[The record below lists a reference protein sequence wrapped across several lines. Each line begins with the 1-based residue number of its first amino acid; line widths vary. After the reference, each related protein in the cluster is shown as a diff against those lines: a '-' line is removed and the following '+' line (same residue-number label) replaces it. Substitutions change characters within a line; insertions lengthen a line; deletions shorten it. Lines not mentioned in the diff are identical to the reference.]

1 MKLCLFDDFIPGR
14 IDGDELTSLAPLVPE
29 LMAMPGR
36 YRMQELI
43 GAWDRLGDKVAS
55 YAGKSVKLASVRLR
69 APVPRPTKL
78 LCAQANFKEGLE
90 RTNMPVGLFLKAS
103 SCVIGQGDTVELRH
117 ADVAAFHHEPELAL
131 VIGRTARDVPLA
143 NAMDHVFGYTCMM
156 DLSARGM
163 GGFVGFADKSHD
175 GAAPMGPWIVTAD
188 EIDDPQSLQVRLWV
202 DDQLRHDYN
211 MDDMAYP
218 IARLIEWGSS
228 INTLEPGDVISC
240 GVNHQGL
247 GPIQD
252 GETVV
257 MEIEKVGRLSVNV
270 QDPHKR
276 SWPKG
281 IDHEMAAWVKQSI
294 AGEKPPLPSILR
306 GRKGYGS

>member
-1 MKLCLFDDFIPGR
+1 
-14 IDGDELTSLAPLVPE
+14 
-29 LMAMPGR
+29 
-36 YRMQELI
+36 
-43 GAWDRLGDKVAS
+43 
-55 YAGKSVKLASVRLR
+55 
-69 APVPRPTKL
+69 
-78 LCAQANFKEGLE
+78 
-90 RTNMPVGLFLKAS
+90 
-103 SCVIGQGDTVELRH
+103 
-117 ADVAAFHHEPELAL
+117 
-131 VIGRTARDVPLA
+131 
-143 NAMDHVFGYTCMM
+143 MDYVFGYTCMM

-175 GAAPMGPWIVTAD
+175 GFAPMGPWIVTAD

-202 DDQLRHDYN
+202 DGELRHDYN

-218 IARLIEWGSS
+218 IARLIEWAST
-228 INTLEPGDVISC
+228 INTLEAGDVISC

-257 MEIEKVGRLSVNV
+257 MEIEQVGRLSVVV

-276 SWPKG
+276 KWPKG
-281 IDHEMAAWVKQSI
+281 IDHEMAAWVKDSL
-294 AGEKPPLPSILR
+294 AGKRVPLPSIFK

>member
-1 MKLCLFDDFIPGR
+1 MKLGLFDDFIPAR
-14 IDGDELTSLAPLVPE
+14 IDGDALVSLAPLVPE

-36 YRMQELI
+36 YRMQEMIQAWERI
-43 GAWDRLGDKVAS
+43 GPAVAGFDDRPIPLS
-55 YAGKSVKLASVRLR
+55 SVRLR

-78 LCAQANFKEGLE
+78 LCAQANFREGLPQ
-90 RTNMPVGLFLKAS
+90 TNRPVGLFLKAS
-103 SCVIGQGDTVELRH
+103 SCVVGPGDTVELRH
-117 ADVAAFHHEPELAL
+117 PDVAAFHHEPELAL
-131 VIGRTARDVPLA
+131 VIGKPARDTPLA
-143 NAMDHVFGYTCMM
+143 DAMNHVFGYTCLM

-175 GAAPMGPWIVTAD
+175 GGAPMGPWIVTAD
-188 EIDDPQSLQVRLWV
+188 EVRDPQSLQVRLWV
-202 DDQLRHDYN
+202 DGELRHDYN

-218 IARLIEWGSS
+218 IARLIEWAST
-228 INTLEPGDVISC
+228 INTLDPGDVIAC

-257 MEIEKVGRLSVNV
+257 MEIDQVGRLAVKV
-270 QDPHKR
+270 RDPHKR

-281 IDHEMAAWVKQSI
+281 VDHEMAAWVKESI
-294 AGEKPPLPSILR
+294 AGGRPPLPSILR
-306 GRKGYGS
+306 GRKGYG

>member
-1 MKLCLFDDFIPGR
+1 MRLCLFDDFIPGR
-14 IDGDELTSLAPLVPE
+14 IDGEVVVSLAALIPE
-29 LMAMPGR
+29 LMAGPGR
-36 YRMQELI
+36 YRMQEVI
-43 GAWDRLGDKVAS
+43 GAWDRIGTAVSSHVGHPLPLS
-55 YAGKSVKLASVRLR
+55 SVRLR

-90 RTNMPVGLFLKAS
+90 RSSSPVGLFLKAS
-103 SCVIGQGDTVELRH
+103 SCVIGHGDTVELRH

-131 VIGRTARDVPLA
+131 VIGKLARDVPLA
-143 NAMDHVFGYTCMM
+143 RAMDHIFGYTCMM

-188 EIDDPQSLQVRLWV
+188 EIADPQTLQVRLWV
-202 DDQLRHDYN
+202 DGQLRHDYN

-218 IARLIEWGSS
+218 IARLIEWAST

-257 MEIEKVGRLSVNV
+257 MEIDQVGRLVVHV

-276 SWPKG
+276 KWPKG
-281 IDHEMAAWVKQSI
+281 IDHEMAAWV
-294 AGEKPPLPSILR
+294 
-306 GRKGYGS
+306 

>member
-14 IDGDELTSLAPLVPE
+14 IDGDGVVSLAALVPE
-29 LMAMPGR
+29 LMAAPGF
-36 YRMQELI
+36 YRMQGLI
-43 GAWDRLGDKVAS
+43 EAWDRVGADIAAHDGRPTPLP
-55 YAGKSVKLASVRLR
+55 SVRLR

-78 LCAQANFKEGLE
+78 LCAQANFREGLP
-90 RTNMPVGLFLKAS
+90 RTNRPVGLFLKAS
-103 SCVIGQGDTVELRH
+103 SCVIGPGDTVQLRH
-117 ADVAAFHHEPELAL
+117 PDVAAFQHEPELAL
-131 VIGRTARDVPLA
+131 VIGKPARDVPLA
-143 NAMDHVFGYTCMM
+143 TAMDHVFGYTCLM

-188 EIDDPQSLQVRLWV
+188 EIRDPQALQVRLWV
-202 DDQLRHDYN
+202 DGELRHDYN

-218 IARLIEWGSS
+218 IARLIEWGST
-228 INTLEPGDVISC
+228 INTLEAGDVIAC

-257 MEIEKVGRLSVNV
+257 MEIEQVGRLSIQVS
-270 QDPHKR
+270 DPHHR
-276 SWPKG
+276 IWPKG
-281 IDHEMAAWVKQSI
+281 IDHEMAAWVKQSL
-294 AGEKPPLPSILR
+294 AGERPPLPSMLR
-306 GRKGYGS
+306 GRPGYG